1 MLHNKIYQ
9 YFGREIINTFFLF
22 LIGLSLITWTVKAVN
37 FLDLIVENGYSVST
51 YFAYSILNIFGVVI
65 KFIPLAFMI
74 ALIFF
79 IVKHLQ
85 ENEFIIL
92 WSIGLEKLKII
103 KFVFLI
109 SIFLLIF
116 NLLLSIF
123 ISPLAL
129 NKSRQLLSYNNFNS
143 LLPTLRTNQF
153 TDSFKGFTF
162 LIEKKFNNEVQNIF
176 IHDQGNNLK
185 SLSSDNSKEKNTTII
200 ASKGIAKDKNLI
212 LFDGKIISSKKN
224 SGETDVIKFD
234 QLNIN
239 LTSFENNTIKTAKVQ
254 ETSTFKL
261 LTFVINDTFDNKV
274 INKDTKKE
282 IIPVLNRRII
292 YPFYLPVI
300 ALICCFLFVK
310 NKKKFFLNKY
320 SIFIYCLFVIIFAE
334 LIIRFTGVSKNLAI
348 LFISAPFILM
358 PVIYLLLKKSLLN
371 ELKS

>member
-9 YFGREIINTFFLF
+9 YFGREIIKTFFLF
-22 LIGLSLITWTVKAVN
+22 LIGLTLITWTVKAVN

-65 KFIPLAFMI
+65 KFIPLAFLI

-79 IVKHLQ
+79 VVKHLQ
-85 ENEFIIL
+85 ENEFVIL

-103 KFVFLI
+103 NFVFLI

-116 NLLLSIF
+116 NLILSVF

-129 NKSRQLLSYNNFNS
+129 NKSRQLLSYSNFNS

-153 TDSFKGFTF
+153 TDTFKGFTF
-162 LIEKKFNNEVQNIF
+162 FVEKKFNNEIQNVF
-176 IHDQGNNLK
+176 IHDEANNLK
-185 SLSSDNSKEKNTTII
+185 NLSSDNSKEKNTTII

-212 LFDGKIISSKKN
+212 LFDGKIISTKKN
-224 SGETDVIKFD
+224 TRETDIIKFD

-239 LTSFENNTIKTAKVQ
+239 LSSFENNTIKTAKVQ
-254 ETSTFKL
+254 ETSTLKL
-261 LTFVINDTFDNKV
+261 LSFIMNDTFDNKI

-300 ALICCFLFVK
+300 ALICCFLFLK
-310 NKKKFFLNKY
+310 NKEKFFLNKY
-320 SIFIYCLFVIIFAE
+320 SIFVYCLFVIIFAE
-334 LIIRFTGVSKNLAI
+334 LIIRFTGVNKNLAI
-348 LFISAPFILM
+348 LFIGAPFILM
-358 PVIYLLLKKSLLN
+358 PFIYLLLRNSLSN
-371 ELKS
+371 ELKL